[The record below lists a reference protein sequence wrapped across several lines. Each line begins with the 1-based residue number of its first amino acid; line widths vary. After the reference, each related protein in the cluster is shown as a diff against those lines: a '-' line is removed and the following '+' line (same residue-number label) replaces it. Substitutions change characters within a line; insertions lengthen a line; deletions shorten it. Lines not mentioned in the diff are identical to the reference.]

1 MSKPTLN
8 WFVCFCLN
16 VVMLCLHCIFKTCG
30 NNVNNKNNTLQ
41 TYVVTQMKK
50 KAGTTKTV
58 SKRMGK
64 EGDNRADTM

>member
-1 MSKPTLN
+1 
-8 WFVCFCLN
+8 
-16 VVMLCLHCIFKTCG
+16 MLCLHSICKTCG